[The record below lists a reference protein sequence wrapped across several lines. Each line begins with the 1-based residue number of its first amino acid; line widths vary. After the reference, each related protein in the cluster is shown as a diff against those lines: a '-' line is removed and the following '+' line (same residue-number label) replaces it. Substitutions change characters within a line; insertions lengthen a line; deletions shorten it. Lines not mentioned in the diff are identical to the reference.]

1 MDKIVFDSYAWI
13 EYFRGS
19 EEGEKVDEFIKSKIE
34 IITPTIVI
42 AELSDKYR
50 RLDKEEEWKERRKF
64 ISLRSK
70 IVPLTS
76 ETADKAGKIKKVK
89 REEFNDFLLADG
101 MILAIAELEEALV
114 LTGDPHMVGP
124 KIRDLRILDQEASQ

>member
-19 EEGEKVDEFIKSKIE
+19 KEGEKVDEYIKSKIE

-50 RLDKEEEWKERRKF
+50 RLDKEEEWKERKKF
-64 ISLRSK
+64 ISLRSE

-76 ETADKAGKIKKVK
+76 ETADKAGEIKKVK
-89 REEFNDFLLADG
+89 REEFNDFPLADG
-101 MILAIAELEEALV
+101 MILAIAEYEGALV
-114 LTGDPHMVGP
+114 LTGDPHMEGS
-124 KIRDLRILDQEASQ
+124 KIRDLREL